1 MRSLTLN
8 NTFATTHKL
17 VDKTVGFLRLDQM
30 TGEDWQLLQDY
41 SEELATSSADRALK
55 MLESLK
61 GIKPICPIDRYEHS
75 LQTATRAYKD
85 GADEEMIVVAL
96 LHDAGDAVA
105 PKNHAEVIAA
115 VLRPFICENNYWL
128 LKHHTLFQG
137 YYYHQFCGRDPNER
151 DKYCDHPA
159 YQITVDFCERW
170 DQLAFDPAYESLP
183 LSFFE
188 PMVRRVFARKPF
200 QPSAWKI

>member
-30 TGEDWQLLQDY
+30 TGEDWQLIQDY

-115 VLRPFICENNYWL
+115 VLRPFICENSYWL

-151 DKYCDHPA
+151 DKYRDHPA

-170 DQLAFDPAYESLP
+170 DQLAFDPAYENLP